1 MTISKRYFYFPD
13 NRPVAVVS
21 KYIPVDGWTINP
33 GFLISINTADGVFE
47 LEFGSQKGIILLID
61 ALQELLNTKNK
72 KDISVKAFKSK
83 VN

>member
-1 MTISKRYFYFPD
+1 MTITKHYFYFPD

-47 LEFGSQKGIILLID
+47 LEFGSQKGIKLLME
-61 ALQELLNTKNK
+61 ALQELFNTKSK
-72 KDISVKAFKSK
+72 KDISVKTFIY
-83 VN
+83 

>member
-1 MTISKRYFYFPD
+1 MTINKCYFYFPD
-13 NRPVAVVS
+13 NRPVAVIS

-72 KDISVKAFKSK
+72 EDISVRAFKSK